1 MTIQSAVS
9 VVRLVGNGVLL
20 VFSYPFVI
28 TDTSHLE
35 VSLDGVVQGS
45 GFTVVGV
52 SPVIGGTCTFDVPP
66 ASGVVVT
73 LRRVPPATQLID
85 YITGDTFP
93 AAAHEAGLDNATALV
108 QLVLELFDRS
118 VQIPV
123 NLGGTVNTMLPAPLA
138 NAALAWDNDATGLT
152 NTFASTVTL
161 SEASAATVPLVLAE
175 IDVDIATLESD
186 VAALQATRV
195 LKAGDTMTG
204 DLIVQRAATLAM
216 VRVASTDNN
225 TDAWVNVQAKTAGGT
240 QVNAAFASDKNGT
253 ARVVTISNHP
263 LELWTN
269 GTRRMAISEAGW
281 LTAMPVGFQ
290 STQHAITN
298 AFPLIIAHGLGAK
311 PKQVWVTI
319 VNITT
324 EYGFGVGEEAF
335 PPINDDDGGTNEKGV
350 CVSWDATNIYI
361 QKGDAVLPVYNR
373 SNPGVGAS
381 ITNANWEFIARA
393 NP

>member
-93 AAAHEAGLDNATALV
+93 AASHEAGLDNATALV

-138 NAALAWDNDATGLT
+138 NAALAWDNAATGLT

-204 DLIVQRAATLAM
+204 NLIVQKAETLAM
-216 VRVASTDNN
+216 VRAESTDND
-225 TDAWVNVQAKTAGGT
+225 THAWVDVRSKTADGT
-240 QVNAAFASDKNGT
+240 VVDVALVTDKNGS
-253 ARVVTISNHP
+253 ARITTISNHP
-263 LELWTN
+263 LELWTH
-269 GTRRMAISEAGW
+269 GTRRLAISAAGG
-281 LTAMPVGFQ
+281 LTHMPVGFQ
-290 STQHAITN
+290 STQQAIVSAT
-298 AFPLIIAHGLGAK
+298 LLTIAHGLGAK

-319 VNITT
+319 VSITT
-324 EYGFGVGEEAF
+324 EYGFGVGEEVS
-335 PPINDDDGGTNEKGV
+335 PPVNDDDGGTNEKGV

-361 QKGDAVLPVYNR
+361 QKGNSVLPIYQR
-373 SNPGVGAS
+373 SNPGIGAN